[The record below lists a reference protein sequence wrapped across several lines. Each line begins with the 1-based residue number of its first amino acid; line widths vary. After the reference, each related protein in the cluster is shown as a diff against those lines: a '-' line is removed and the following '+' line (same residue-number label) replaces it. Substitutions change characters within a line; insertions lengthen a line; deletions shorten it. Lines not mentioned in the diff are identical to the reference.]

1 MSPST
6 VAVIKVLYRFE
17 HDHHI
22 FTSDDLDGLLV
33 ANEDAATVY
42 RQLVPS
48 IKKILKIK
56 TGREFNVETA
66 ISLDDLLAH
75 VAEEHST
82 VEQEIRE
89 DSFVLSDK
97 EFCLVPA

>member
-33 ANEDAATVY
+33 VNEDAATVY

>member
-1 MSPST
+1 MSSST

-33 ANEDAATVY
+33 VNEDAATVY

-66 ISLDDLLAH
+66 ISLDDFLAH
-75 VAEEHST
+75 MAEDSST

>member
-1 MSPST
+1 MSSST

-33 ANEDAATVY
+33 INEDAATVY

-66 ISLDDLLAH
+66 ISLNDFLAH
-75 VAEEHST
+75 MAENSST
-82 VEQEIRE
+82 VEQEIKE